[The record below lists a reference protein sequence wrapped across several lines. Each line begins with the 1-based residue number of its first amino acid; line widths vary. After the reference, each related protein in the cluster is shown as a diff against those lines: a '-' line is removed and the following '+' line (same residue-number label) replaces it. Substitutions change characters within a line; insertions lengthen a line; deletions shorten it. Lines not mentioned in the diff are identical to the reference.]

1 MLLLVLIIILV
12 KIVVDYTW
20 NFSISR
26 IVCKVFSY
34 DLFVQSS
41 APKKFFMKIRY
52 KTNKNNY
59 ESLRFRWVICLFYWK
74 ENLKKSTRLW
84 KVKKLSFFF
93 YKSDTI
99 KNILRS
105 KNIPNDLVIYYF
117 EVIIFCYSESVV
129 KKILKLGWK
138 HFTCILEPLVLI
150 VLDGA

>member
-1 MLLLVLIIILV
+1 M
-12 KIVVDYTW
+12 
-20 NFSISR
+20 
-26 IVCKVFSY
+26 CKVFSY

-84 KVKKLSFFF
+84 NVNKLSFFF
-93 YKSDTI
+93 YALDII

-117 EVIIFCYSESVV
+117 EVIIFCSWETFKKNNKTWIKVFYLYSGAPCVDCPRRGLTTSTA
-129 KKILKLGWK
+129 
-138 HFTCILEPLVLI
+138 HFVPGIGHSCP
-150 VLDGA
+150 